1 VGERAVAAEYELTI
15 AADAASVGAELL
27 LPGVD
32 PGRAL
37 AAFTEPGLVRDWWTA
52 ELTAQLIPG
61 GEYLAR
67 FPQLGHT
74 MIGVVEE
81 YLPGR
86 VLAFTW
92 GWSHQPEAAGRYGVS
107 VSSAPAEL
115 AGRAGA
121 RLDLVHAPRAGIAV
135 PAGDPAPAE
144 HRAGWEHFLP
154 RLAAL
159 LAAD

>member
-1 VGERAVAAEYELTI
+1 VAAEYELAI

-27 LPGVD
+27 LPGTD
-32 PGRAL
+32 PRRAL
-37 AAFTEPGLVRDWWTA
+37 EAFTEPELVRDWWTA
-52 ELTAQLIPG
+52 ELTTQLTPG

-86 VLAFTW
+86 MLAFTW
-92 GWSHQPEAAGRYGVS
+92 GWSHRPAAAGRYGVT
-107 VSSAPAEL
+107 VATGPAAL
-115 AGRAGA
+115 AGRTGA
-121 RLDLVHAPRAGIAV
+121 RLELVHAPRAGITV
-135 PAGDPAPAE
+135 PPDDPSPAE

-154 RLAAL
+154 RLAAV
-159 LAAD
+159 LAAR